1 MSKKKKIILIIAL
14 VILGLIALVRF
25 LIYLVQGPAP
35 ETGET
40 ALKFREIPL
49 PHTQVGD
56 VKKSLPFMGMSTV
69 DVDGDGVDEIAI
81 GGGHGQQDAIY
92 QYSENG
98 FTGLTISGLNKDDLD
113 ATFGIASAD
122 TNGDGKE
129 ELFIARESG
138 LYYAENNAGA
148 YTQRKL
154 EFGLADNTT
163 PLSIALGDIN
173 KDGFVD
179 IYMAGYI
186 KLDHAEGETNFSD
199 GYGGYSYLLL
209 NDGSNNWKDISKE
222 AGIFNQHNRFLAVF
236 VDLNSDTWPDIVVAQ
251 DTGKVKIWENLKD
264 NTFKAHTD
272 PSDYSYPMGIGVGD
286 IDNDG
291 DVDLYFSNVGTT
303 LPRFLV
309 KGNLT
314 DEQKFNT
321 DYILLQND
329 GDFKFTDVSIAKNAA
344 KYGFG
349 WGTNIEDFNNDS
361 KMDLYFS
368 QNYARFPGA
377 KFLKLYPGRLLEQ
390 QEDGTFLSVEESAN
404 LENPKFGITQVVS
417 DFNKDGSLDLVIGN
431 LGDKARCFIST
442 ETGASKGL
450 TVRFPGTAKW
460 LNAVGVITLPDGKKL
475 TRQFVAGEGL
485 CSDGFNG
492 LHFGLGETSSPVT
505 LTVTLQ
511 SGETKTYPDLEP
523 GTQLM
528 VKDSQ

>member
-1 MSKKKKIILIIAL
+1 MSKKKKIILAVVVVAILAVCSL
-14 VILGLIALVRF
+14 VFFI
-25 LIYLVQGPAP
+25 QGPPP

-40 ALKFREIPL
+40 SLKFREIPL

-56 VKKSLPFMGMSTV
+56 VEKSLPFMGMSVV
-69 DVDGDGVDEIAI
+69 DVDGDGIDEIAI
-81 GGGHGQQDAIY
+81 GGGHGQADAIY
-92 QYSENG
+92 KYAESG
-98 FTGLTISGLNKDDLD
+98 FTALDASALDKEALD

-138 LYYAENNAGA
+138 VYYAENNDGV

-154 EFGLADNTT
+154 EFGLADNTV

-179 IYMAGYI
+179 LYVAGYI
-186 KLDHAEGETNFSD
+186 KIDQAEGETNFSD

-209 NDGSNNWKDISKE
+209 NDGSNNWTDISEE
-222 AGIFNQHNRFLAVF
+222 AGIFSQHNRFLAIF
-236 VDLNSDTWPDIVVAQ
+236 ADLNSDTWPDIVVAQ
-251 DTGKVKIWENLKD
+251 DTGKVEIWENLKD
-264 NTFKAHTD
+264 NTFKRHAD
-272 PSDYSYPMGIGVGD
+272 PTDYSYPMGIGVGD

-303 LPRFLV
+303 LPKAMV

-321 DYILLQND
+321 DYILLENV
-329 GDFKFTDVSIAKNAA
+329 GDFKFADVSVAKNAA

-349 WGTNIEDFNNDS
+349 WGTSIEDFNNDS

-368 QNYARFPGA
+368 QNYARFPGV
-377 KFLKLYPGRLLEQ
+377 KLLKLYPGRLLEQ
-390 QEDGTFLSVEESAN
+390 QDDGSFLSVEKNAN
-404 LENPKFGITQVVS
+404 GENSKFGITQVVS

-431 LGDKARCFIST
+431 LGGKAKCFMT
-442 ETGASKGL
+442 AQTGAFKGL

-460 LNAVGVITLPDGKKL
+460 LNAVGVITLPNGKKL

-492 LHFGLGETSSPVT
+492 LHFGLGEISEPVT
-505 LTVTLQ
+505 LDVTLQ
-511 SGETKTYPDLEP
+511 TGETMSYPDLEP
-523 GTQLM
+523 GTQFM
-528 VKDSQ
+528 ISESK